1 MSTPFRAI
9 LDDRGVS
16 RALLDMW
23 IPHVDADA
31 VWVIGGDLPDADL
44 ARDVVPFVEMSP
56 LDVSAVASEAGGDDV
71 RILAVFCSVAA
82 LKQASVMG
90 LTATRIT
97 ITSLGDGTQ
106 AHRVGASVHVSKD
119 ELADLAAAARR
130 GFSFD
135 IQGLPNV
142 TARSWRPKLEDPNHD

>member
-16 RALLDMW
+16 RALLDLW

-31 VWVIGGDLPDADL
+31 VWVVGGELPDADL
-44 ARDVVPFVEMSP
+44 ARDIVPFVEMSP
-56 LDVSAVASEAGGDDV
+56 LDVAAVASEAGADDV
-71 RILAVFCSVAA
+71 RILAVFCSVHA
-82 LKQASVMG
+82 LKQASIMG
-90 LTATRIT
+90 LGATRVT
-97 ITSLGDGTQ
+97 ITSLGNGTQ
-106 AHRVGASVHVSKD
+106 DHRVGASVHVSAA
-119 ELADLAAAARR
+119 ELADLAATARR

-142 TARSWRPKLEDPNHD
+142 TARTWRPKLEDSNNE